1 MGKFFFSGSCSMLFC
16 MKQYQFAIV
25 TGQAQPAH
33 APEPAQPPPMITYQ
47 RRRRTSG

>member
-1 MGKFFFSGSCSMLFC
+1 MGKFFYWQLLNAFC

-33 APEPAQPPPMITYQ
+33 APSAASTG
-47 RRRRTSG
+47 RRRP